1 MTPRRRLFDASS
13 LSKEHPSFLTVGVL
27 SIIALGLAAFWE
39 ILGAMCVPGK
49 MFIAYGL
56 FWTAVLLPFLLWRPS
71 VLKIRIYML
80 FLAALIILHA
90 VPWNSR
96 KVFLRDFDKVR
107 VGMTVEEVEAVM
119 GKYIKGTGWPAGPST
134 TRQVLTEVGTG
145 ISMKTYESPTGELG
159 IQDSVVYRHSN
170 DGAFNSDWGIVRFQ
184 EGRVVWKDFM
194 PD

>member
-1 MTPRRRLFDASS
+1 M
-13 LSKEHPSFLTVGVL
+13 
-27 SIIALGLAAFWE
+27 IALGLAAFWE

-49 MFIAYGL
+49 VFIAYGL

-119 GKYIKGTGWPAGPST
+119 GKYMKGTRWPAGPST

-145 ISMKTYESPTGELG
+145 ISMKTYETPTGELG

-170 DGAFNSDWGIVRFQ
+170 DWAFNSDWGIVQFQ
-184 EGRVVWKDFM
+184 EGRVVWKDFTL
-194 PD
+194 D